1 MPSSR
6 GRTIPPRSSCAPF
19 ATAFQ
24 PRRAPPAS
32 RSPRESGGT
41 MHLVMFVNAKQAR
54 AGVIDGE
61 DIVDINACDRSLPST
76 LKGILEANA
85 LSKIKRIVKS
95 KKNREPLRRARL
107 LPPIP
112 NPGLLLSVGMN
123 YHEHLKEMKTP
134 VPEKPAAFTKSV
146 ASIIASGEPIL
157 LPASHPDMVDWE
169 GEFTVVIGKAGY
181 RIPAAKALDHVAGY
195 TLVNDV
201 SARDWVTAIFASTGV
216 MGPIHAW
223 EHNLLGQMMPTFCP
237 MGPCIA
243 TNDEVPNPDD
253 VKIVTLL
260 NGQAMQ
266 NANTDDL
273 VFSVVKLIE
282 YYSQFY
288 RFLPGDC
295 ITTGSPSG
303 VGFGRNPKVF
313 MKAGDVVEVEVK
325 EIGVLRNP
333 IEAPQGN

>member
-1 MPSSR
+1 MR
-6 GRTIPPRSSCAPF
+6 
-19 ATAFQ
+19 
-24 PRRAPPAS
+24 
-32 RSPRESGGT
+32 
-41 MHLVMFVNAKQAR
+41 LVMFAKDRQAR

-61 DIVDINACDRSLPST
+61 DIVDINAADRSLPPT
-76 LKGILEANA
+76 LKGILEVNG
-85 LSKIKRIVKS
+85 LSKVKKLTRS
-95 KKNREPLRRARL
+95 KKRVPLRKAKL
-107 LPPIP
+107 LPPIA

-146 ASIIASGEPIL
+146 ASIIASGEPIV
-157 LPASHPDMVDWE
+157 LPASNPDMVDWE
-169 GEFTVVIGKAGY
+169 GEFTVVIGKGGY
-181 RIPAAKALDHVAGY
+181 RIPAAKALEHVAGY

-201 SARDWVTAIFASTGV
+201 SARDWVAPIFSATGI

-223 EHNLLGQMMPTFCP
+223 EHNLLGKMFPTFCP

-243 TNDEVPNPDD
+243 TKDEIPDPAN
-253 VKIVTLL
+253 VQIQTRL
-260 NGQAMQ
+260 NGSVMQ
-266 NANTDDL
+266 DANTDDL
-273 VFSVVKLIE
+273 VFSVVQLIE

-288 RFLPGDC
+288 RFMPGDC

-313 MKAGDVVEVEVK
+313 MKPGDVVEVEVK

-333 IEAPQGN
+333 IKA